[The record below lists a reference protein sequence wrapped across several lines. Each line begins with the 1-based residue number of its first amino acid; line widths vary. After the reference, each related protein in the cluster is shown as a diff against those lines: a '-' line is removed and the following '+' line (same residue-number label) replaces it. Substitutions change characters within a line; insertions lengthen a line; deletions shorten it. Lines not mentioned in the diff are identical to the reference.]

1 MTISIP
7 QIKHSE
13 MTDQD
18 IKMVNKVL
26 HSSHLTQGKV
36 VHEFE
41 EACAEYLGKTYAVAV
56 SSGTAALYCAYRTYD
71 ERTFKNKQIL
81 QIPAITFKATL
92 RAAQLTKNNYMVVDT
107 EDNGINRSANV
118 KVDLAGYVPSYRS
131 IIEDAS
137 HAFGSNGVGNSLMTC
152 FSLHAIKNLG
162 VGEGG
167 IVVTDSKEMYEGL
180 KLMREFGTEQNPS
193 LNFRMSE
200 ISAALGLSR
209 LDRVEHEMWLKE
221 KILKRYE
228 DEGIPLYNFI
238 SSITYN
244 YHLAVCKFDDP
255 VKAAW
260 FLRKEGIGTQRHYEP
275 LERGHQNAE
284 TYWASTLSIPLYA
297 QMTKEEQDYVIKT
310 IHEATGD

>member
-71 ERTFKNKQIL
+71 ERTFKNKELL

-92 RAAQLTKNNYMVVDT
+92 RAAQLTNNNYIVVDT
-107 EDNGINRSANV
+107 EENGINCNANV
-118 KVDLAGYVPSYRS
+118 KVGLAGYFPYYRS

-167 IVVTDSKEMYEGL
+167 MVVTDSKEMYEGL
-180 KLMREFGTEQNPS
+180 QVLREFGTEEHPS

-200 ISAALGLSR
+200 ITAALGLSR
-209 LDRVEHEMWLKE
+209 LGRVLQDKWQKAEILRKYQKE
-221 KILKRYE
+221 
-228 DEGIPLYNFI
+228 DIPLADFM
-238 SSITYN
+238 TYTSLN
-244 YHLAVCKFDDP
+244 YHLAVCKFDEP
-255 VKAAW
+255 VKVAW
-260 FLRKEGIGTQRHYEP
+260 FLRRAGIGTQRHYEP
-275 LERGHQNAE
+275 LERGHKNAE
-284 TYWASTLSIPLYA
+284 KYWANTLSIPLYP
-297 QMTKEEQDYVIKT
+297 QMTKEEQDKVIKT

>member
-26 HSSHLTQGKV
+26 HSSHLTQGKL

-71 ERTFKNKQIL
+71 ERTFKNKELL

-107 EDNGINRSANV
+107 EENGINQNANV
-118 KVDLAGYVPSYRS
+118 KVGLAGYFPYYRS

-167 IVVTDSKEMYEGL
+167 MVVTDSKEMYEGL
-180 KLMREFGTEQNPS
+180 KLMREFGTEEHPS

-200 ISAALGLSR
+200 ITAALGLSR
-209 LDRVEHEMWLKE
+209 LGRVLQDKWQKAEILRKYQKE
-221 KILKRYE
+221 
-228 DEGIPLYNFI
+228 DIPLADFMAYTSF
-238 SSITYN
+238 N
-244 YHLAVCKFDDP
+244 YHLAVCKFDEP
-255 VKAAW
+255 VKVAW
-260 FLRKEGIGTQRHYEP
+260 FLRRAGIGTQRHYEP
-275 LERGHQNAE
+275 LERGHKNAE
-284 TYWASTLSIPLYA
+284 KYWANTLSIPLYP

>member
-1 MTISIP
+1 
-7 QIKHSE
+7 
-13 MTDQD
+13 
-18 IKMVNKVL
+18 MVNKVL
-26 HSSHLTQGKV
+26 HSSHLTQGKL
-36 VHEFE
+36 VHESE

-71 ERTFKNKQIL
+71 ERTFKNKQVL

-92 RAAQLTKNNYMVVDT
+92 RAAQLTNNNYIVVDT
-107 EDNGINRSANV
+107 EENGINCNANV
-118 KVDLAGYVPSYRS
+118 KVGLAGYFPYYRS

-167 IVVTDSKEMYEGL
+167 MVVTDSKEMYEGL
-180 KLMREFGTEQNPS
+180 QVLREFGTEEHPS

-200 ISAALGLSR
+200 ITAALGLSR

-221 KILKRYE
+221 EILKRYE

-238 SSITYN
+238 SFIK
-244 YHLAVCKFDDP
+244 L
-255 VKAAW
+255 
-260 FLRKEGIGTQRHYEP
+260 
-275 LERGHQNAE
+275 
-284 TYWASTLSIPLYA
+284 TLYL
-297 QMTKEEQDYVIKT
+297 
-310 IHEATGD
+310 